1 MDGHDGKA
9 IFKFIQTH
17 SRSIS
22 MQKEVQYIARWREIA
37 EEQLGWGDSTAW
49 SDLDFEKLSQLF
61 LHKTGAMLS
70 VTTLKRLWGKVKY
83 DSTPNAATLNTLA
96 KFVGYDDW
104 RVFKQRIDSESQT
117 AAIPAANLSPRKKNY
132 LPTIISIA
140 TMSVVL
146 VGILAW
152 IIKPKQHEKTTAKP
166 VQFAARVVA
175 DGLPNSVVF
184 DYDASGLQAD
194 SLTLQQTWDP
204 SRTERIATSG
214 TQHTSIYYHPGYFT
228 AKLIHKGKIEKETPV
243 YIKTKGWVG
252 LLDKQ
257 PSPTYLSDAE
267 IHLPGALGLGAAA
280 IAHKTG
286 LPVFNGQWLRFY
298 NVKEFDGIN
307 GSDFTL
313 ETTLRNTSTAEESSC
328 RNVIVY
334 ILGKQNAII
343 IPLANKGCSSA
354 LKLFTSSDWIFGKDK
369 DLSTF
374 GCNFN
379 HYQNLR
385 CSVKNMQLCVQLNGV
400 EIFKTPITQTIKDIA
415 GICIAFEGAGEIRD
429 IKLSDSYKVA
439 LNDSFDK
446 PL

>member
-1 MDGHDGKA
+1 
-9 IFKFIQTH
+9 
-17 SRSIS
+17 

-61 LHKTGAMLS
+61 LHKTGTMLS

-96 KFVGYDDW
+96 KFIGHDDW
-104 RVFKQRIDSESQT
+104 RDFKQSIDLESQT
-117 AAIPAANLSPRKKNY
+117 AAIPVADVSPRKKNY
-132 LPTIISIA
+132 LPAIISIA
-140 TMSVVL
+140 TMIIVL

-152 IIKPKQHEKTTAKP
+152 IIKPKQLEEITTKP
-166 VQFAARVVA
+166 VKFKARVVA

-214 TQHTSIYYHPGYFT
+214 RQHTSIYYHPGYFT
-228 AKLIHKGKIEKETPV
+228 AKLIDKGKVEKETPV

-257 PSPTYLSDAE
+257 PSPTYLSDVE
-267 IHLPGALGLGAAA
+267 IRLPGALGLGAKA
-280 IAHKTG
+280 IARKTG

-298 NVKEFDGIN
+298 NVKEFDGLD
-307 GSDFTL
+307 GGDFTL
-313 ETTLRNTSTAEESSC
+313 VTTLRNTSTPEESSC
-328 RNVIVY
+328 RKVIVY

-343 IPLANKGCSSA
+343 IPLANKGCSSD
-354 LKLFTSSDWIFGKDK
+354 LRLFTSSEWVNGRDK
-369 DLSTF
+369 DLSAF
-374 GCNFN
+374 GCDFSKF
-379 HYQNLR
+379 QKLR
-385 CSVKNMQLCVQLNGV
+385 CSVKNMQVTVQLNGV
-400 EIFKTPITQTIKDIA
+400 QIYSAPITQTIKEVA
-415 GICIAFEGAGEIRD
+415 GLCIAFEGPGEIRD
-429 IKLSDSYKVA
+429 VMLSNSSKTV
-439 LNDSFDK
+439 LNDSF
-446 PL
+446 